1 MKKLVK
7 WIAVMLFSISVL
19 SACGNNNEQPTTV
32 TTTQTENT
40 TSSEETQT
48 SSLEQTT
55 EENTFSDAQTTY
67 PLTITDSM
75 GYEITFEKE
84 PEKVVSLGPN
94 ITEMIF
100 ALDSQEKLIGRT
112 EYCDY
117 PKEVSS
123 IESVGTLTQ
132 PDVEKIISLNPDV
145 VIASIHFSEEA
156 KRQLEDIGIK
166 VVILFEEHKMD
177 GVYSMIETLGAIVN
191 QNDKAAETIAD
202 MKEKIAAVQERV
214 KGKEAPS
221 VYYVVGFG
229 EYGDFTAGGDTFI
242 HELITLAGG
251 NNIAKEVSG
260 WNFSLE
266 KLVELDPEIIIVGTG
281 IKDSFMTSENYKDL
295 SAVKNGKV
303 YEMDNNLLDR
313 QGVRNAQGVEIL
325 ADIFHPAE

>member
-7 WIAVMLFSISVL
+7 WITVMFFSIFVL

-40 TSSEETQT
+40 TSSQETQT

-55 EENTFSDAQTTY
+55 KENTPSDAQTAY

-94 ITEMIF
+94 ITEMVF
-100 ALDSQEKLIGRT
+100 ALDSQEKLVGRT

-117 PKEVSS
+117 PEEVSS

-156 KRQLEDIGIK
+156 KSQLEDIGIK

-177 GVYSMIETLGAIVN
+177 GVYTMIETLGAIVN

-202 MKEKIAAVQERV
+202 MKERIAAVQERV
-214 KGKEAPS
+214 KEKEAPS

-229 EYGDFTAGGDTFI
+229 EYGDFTAGNDTFI

-251 NNIAKEVSG
+251 NNIAKDISG

-281 IKDSFMTSENYKDL
+281 IKDSFMTAENYKDL

-303 YEMDNNLLDR
+303 YEIDNNLLDR

-325 ADIFHPAE
+325 ADTFHPAE